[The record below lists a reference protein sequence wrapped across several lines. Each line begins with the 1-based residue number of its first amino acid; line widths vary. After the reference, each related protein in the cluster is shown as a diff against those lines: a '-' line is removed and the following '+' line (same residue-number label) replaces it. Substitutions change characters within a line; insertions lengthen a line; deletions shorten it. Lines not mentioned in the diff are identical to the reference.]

1 MIQGDLRS
9 NVDDTLKGAFKGASF
24 NATIFQPAFDGLASD
39 AGLDPQTK
47 AAVEQ
52 ERIKRREIE
61 NQFGKTPY
69 GAVNLKKQAYLELAR
84 HDLQGALK
92 LQEEAVKEEEK
103 KAAKK

>member
-1 MIQGDLRS
+1 MF
-9 NVDDTLKGAFKGASF
+9 NPLKQMTKVMKGEQV
-24 NATIFQPAFDGLASD
+24 TETDIFQPAFDGLASD

-69 GAVNLKKQAYLELAR
+69 GTVNLKKQAYLELAR